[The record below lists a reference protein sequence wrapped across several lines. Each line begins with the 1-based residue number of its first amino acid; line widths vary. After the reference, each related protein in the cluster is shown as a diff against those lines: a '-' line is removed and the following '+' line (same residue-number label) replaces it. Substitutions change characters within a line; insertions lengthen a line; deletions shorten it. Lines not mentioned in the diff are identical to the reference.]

1 MIQGVFL
8 ESVIDASALAWLEA
22 LCYVRS
28 APQFRHGLLWVAL
41 NAAATWWIQSDD

>member
-22 LCYVRS
+22 LGY
-28 APQFRHGLLWVAL
+28 AKGLLWVRFTL
-41 NAAATWWIQSDD
+41 NAAATWWIQ